1 MNFAGGSKKKALWR
15 RLKAE
20 GQRAKA
26 KITGLPRR
34 PKSAKSVPIQHTSAT
49 TALVANKPPVVVS
62 APIPQPVNLSGNHV
76 GASLAM
82 ALFLGGSSLMAVLPE
97 MPAAKALFGGRAAS
111 KQAASDKDGGLVTAS
126 LGGGDAG
133 TLLLDALNPSVA
145 DDLTRVEAMPETRT
159 LTVHSGDTL
168 SEMLTDAG
176 ATALEAHNAVS
187 ALKTHFDP
195 RKIRSGQEIQ
205 VTLAPPPTQ
214 DAPTAPASLRTA
226 ETDDD
231 DGLPHLLSVS
241 LEVNNITHVTLDRSE
256 DGNYTASVIETPL
269 TEKAFHAVAS
279 IDSSLFLSAEAV
291 GIPHSIIVELI
302 RMYSYDVDFQRDI
315 QKGDNFELLFTQ
327 MMDDEGHALR
337 EGHIEFAALTTGGK
351 TRKLWRFDPKD
362 GEPDYFDE
370 KGQSGKKFLMRTP
383 VDGARISSGF
393 GMRMHPILGYSK
405 MHKGID
411 FAAPRGTPVMAAGSG
426 TIEYA
431 SRYGSYGNYVR
442 IRHANGY
449 KTAYAHL
456 NGFGRGIKK
465 GMKVTQGEIIGYV
478 GTTGRST
485 GPHLHYEVLQND
497 HPVNPMGVKVP
508 TGTFL
513 AGADLK
519 DFKTQQVAVQT
530 EMATAAQMGHLT
542 TAGLVADTSD
552 TSRE

>member
-26 KITGLPRR
+26 KIARLPRG
-34 PKSAKSVPIQHTSAT
+34 PKSANTAPIQHASAA
-49 TALVANKPPVVVS
+49 TALVASKPPVVVS
-62 APIPQPVNLSGNHV
+62 PPVPQPVNLSGNHI

-111 KQAASDKDGGLVTAS
+111 RQTASAKDGGLVTAS

-133 TLLLDALNPSVA
+133 TLLLDALNPSVS

-159 LTVHSGDTL
+159 LTVRSGDTL
-168 SEMLTDAG
+168 SEMLSDAG
-176 ATALEAHNAVS
+176 ATPLEAHNAVA
-187 ALKTHFDP
+187 ALKAHFDP
-195 RKIRSGQEIQ
+195 RKIRSGQEVQ
-205 VTLAPPPTQ
+205 VTLAPPATQ
-214 DAPTAPASLRTA
+214 EAPTAPASLRD
-226 ETDDD
+226 EGDDD

-241 LEVNNITHVTLDRSE
+241 LEVNDTTHVTLDRSE
-256 DGNYTASVIETPL
+256 DGNYSASVIETPL
-269 TEKAFHAVAS
+269 TEKAFHAIAS

-315 QKGDNFELLFTQ
+315 QKGDSFELLFTQ
-327 MMDDEGHALR
+327 MTDDEGHGLR
-337 EGHIEFAALTTGGK
+337 DGHIEYAALTTGGK

-362 GEPDYFDE
+362 GEPDYYDE
-370 KGQSGKKFLMRTP
+370 SGHSGKKFLMRTP

-405 MHKGID
+405 MHKGVD

-431 SRYGSYGNYVR
+431 ARYGTYGNYVR

-456 NGFGRGIKK
+456 NGFGRGIAK
-465 GMKVTQGEIIGYV
+465 GTKVTQGQIIGYV

-485 GPHLHYEVLQND
+485 GPHLHYEVLLAD
-497 HPVNPMGVKVP
+497 RPVNPMGVKVP

-542 TAGLVADTSD
+542 TAGLVGGTAD